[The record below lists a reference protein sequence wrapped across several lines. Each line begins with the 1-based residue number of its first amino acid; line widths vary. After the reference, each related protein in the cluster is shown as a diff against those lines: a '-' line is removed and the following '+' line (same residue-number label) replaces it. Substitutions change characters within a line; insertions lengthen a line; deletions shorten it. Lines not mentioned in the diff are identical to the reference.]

1 MATCRFGEN
10 ERTGSSTGKS
20 GKELLIASFN
30 HMRHPYQLL
39 VIPLTMW
46 SGVEQAFLSADYTAV
61 SNRTTH
67 CHILS

>member
-1 MATCRFGEN
+1 MLSNLTGVVRFGED
-10 ERTGSSTGKS
+10 ERTGSAASKTGKD
-20 GKELLIASFN
+20 LLIASFN

-61 SNRTTH
+61 SPMK
-67 CHILS
+67 L